1 MTLCSPLGPLE
12 TLEVTPAA
20 CRIIRALSAT
30 RQCPQQQLQA
40 EGIGLY
46 RVYLG
51 VSIGNYGKD
60 NGNYYSIGGLYWD
73 DGKENG
79 NYYNGLCGDHR
90 VFEFRV

>member
-1 MTLCSPLGPLE
+1 M
-12 TLEVTPAA
+12 TPAA

-40 EGIGLY
+40 ESIGLY
-46 RVYLG
+46 RVYIG
-51 VSIGNYGKD
+51 VYIGIMEKIMD
-60 NGNYYSIGGLYWD
+60 NYYSRGGLYWD